1 MPLLYRMHSLNFS
14 LVLTPTW
21 NSYFQQAYCICVLR
35 RVIGVPARLDVFLNY
50 NNTLNLALLVKFFNL
65 QLPYSNDNCMKTT
78 LRLFKFPAKKAC
90 QHHWRSSILKG
101 EMRWRNHSKRCR
113 SDYRDDL
120 PWTLLRVYKFIL
132 ASMYKVSNLRR

>member
-1 MPLLYRMHSLNFS
+1 MI
-14 LVLTPTW
+14 V
-21 NSYFQQAYCICVLR
+21 NSTTVRSWKCPYYIGCILWIFLWFWLQR
-35 RVIGVPARLDVFLNY
+35 GIARLDVFLNY